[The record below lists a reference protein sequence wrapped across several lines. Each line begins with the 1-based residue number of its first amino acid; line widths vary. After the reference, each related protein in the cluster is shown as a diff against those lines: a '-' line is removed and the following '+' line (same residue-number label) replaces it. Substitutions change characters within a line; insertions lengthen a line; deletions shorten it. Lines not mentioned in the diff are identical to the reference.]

1 MDNRIEKA
9 IHNIFKEDGYK
20 IVMIDASG
28 EIVARNRFDMQRV
41 YSYKIKDDVITIKNK
56 QGLPVYEKCISSYQE
71 PFSFTID
78 K

>member
-28 EIVARNRFDMQRV
+28 EIVARNRFDAYR
-41 YSYKIKDDVITIKNK
+41 
-56 QGLPVYEKCISSYQE
+56 LH
-71 PFSFTID
+71 PFFFR
-78 K
+78 